1 MNIEEHE
8 QRLKRDARA
17 LIAYLER
24 NNAVRQSGYG
34 IFSAMPREQ
43 ILGALEISHQRYQAV
58 KIKAAQLGNDVAI
71 SRRGNYVGQP
81 GEAVTYVVW
90 AMRMMESL
98 AEGIN
103 QYLDAM
109 EVAGTLENARDIAR
123 YHLDYSIHNVP
134 ARLRSLGVDVDTG
147 IADVFVA
154 MPEPTQQL
162 SLFEENE

>member
-1 MNIEEHE
+1 MNVEAYER
-8 QRLKRDARA
+8 RLKRDARA

-34 IFSAMPREQ
+34 IFSAVPREQ
-43 ILGALEISHQRYQAV
+43 ILNALEIGRQRYQTV

-90 AMRMMESL
+90 AMKMMESL

-103 QYLDAM
+103 RYLEAM
-109 EVAGTLENARDIAR
+109 KVAGTLEDARDIAQ
-123 YHLDYSIHNVP
+123 YHLDYSIHKVP
-134 ARLRSLGVDVDTG
+134 ARLRAFGVDVDTG
-147 IADVFVA
+147 IAEFVA
-154 MPEPTQQL
+154 RPDPTQQL
-162 SLFEENE
+162 SLFEDH